1 MLFHAHQVAWTIRR
15 MELGDVPRL
24 VTMDTGGADWSVDAL
39 RVRLGGIGMSYQ
51 PRVWECR
58 VAHAAPSCKQA
69 ELVQPLSVA
78 LVAVEARDSDEKLQ
92 DAPSA
97 LLGWVCAWHLHWEQQ
112 LDLMVLAVDGGA
124 RRRGIATA
132 LLCTLAASCPGA
144 RRMLLEVS
152 AANAGARAF
161 YDALG
166 ARELG
171 VRRGYYRDASDA
183 LVLALPLPLPGPC
196 EAEAGD
202 P

>member
-1 MLFHAHQVAWTIRR
+1 
-15 MELGDVPRL
+15 MESR
-24 VTMDTGGADWSVDAL
+24 A
-39 RVRLGGIGMSYQ
+39 
-51 PRVWECR
+51 
-58 VAHAAPSCKQA
+58 AHAAPPCKQA

-78 LVAVEARDSDEKLQ
+78 LVAVEARESEEKLQ
-92 DAPSA
+92 APPPA

-124 RRRGIATA
+124 RRRGVATA
-132 LLCTLAASCPGA
+132 LLRALAARCPGA
-144 RRMLLEVS
+144 RRVLLEVS

-171 VRRGYYRDASDA
+171 VRRGYYPDASDA
-183 LVLALPLPLPGPC
+183 LVLTLPLPLPGPC
-196 EAEAGD
+196 EAEDGG